1 MGHAKSHT
9 YPLVAFSLG
18 SGFGSHFYG
27 SFLAE
32 CADGIGV
39 PGSLRLYSDRCA
51 DERSEPFFAREFLLE
66 KAFLARRA
74 GHASKSPRPTGSA
87 GAFAVFPVV
96 LFGEFEN
103 HSGCGAAGQRALQVS
118 AEPGSFF
125 AVGKHRVDWSLDL
138 SQGQLRGHF
147 TVTVSD
153 KSAGQGDA
161 SCELVAPDG
170 TTTQYSPPLPP
181 LVLPALSPGRVNEA
195 AGRLEVEAER
205 ARTDILRFSERLLRQ
220 VVTRLARQF
229 TSQVD
234 ADDAHQLAA
243 IECLRL
249 AERFA
254 SPERPAVSWSRYV
267 VLNANRAVARA
278 LERDGHFRRPERAVE
293 RLLEEHPELVG
304 APVEVVRAELAKF
317 SSEAASWSDG
327 RIAEALAGPPRQ
339 ISLDHLGYDSSSFA
353 FVRDTTSDVP
363 VDLLLG
369 SLVDE
374 KTARVARPFLASEAL
389 LDDAEAK
396 GRSTKT
402 VQRSRR
408 ALVSGIAAA
417 IGVKA
422 ETPRGLIEA
431 FAEAGEDFENPADR
445 VRMEERARAA
455 VMRVMEGS
463 S

>member
-1 MGHAKSHT
+1 MTSYRPPVSIPRARRWILPVGHAKSHT

-181 LVLPALSPGRVNEA
+181 LVLPPLSPGRVNEA

-304 APVEVVRAELAKF
+304 APVEVVRAEAPP
-317 SSEAASWSDG
+317 SSRTKRRVGATGASPKLWRGHRARS
-327 RIAEALAGPPRQ
+327 R
-339 ISLDHLGYDSSSFA
+339 S
-353 FVRDTTSDVP
+353 TTSDMTRAASRSYAIP
-363 VDLLLG
+363 PATSRSTSSLG
-369 SLVDE
+369 LSSTKRQRE
-374 KTARVARPFLASEAL
+374 SP
-389 LDDAEAK
+389 
-396 GRSTKT
+396 GRS
-402 VQRSRR
+402 SRR
-408 ALVSGIAAA
+408 KRCWTTPKPKDAARRRCNGRDTRSSA
-417 IGVKA
+417 GS
-422 ETPRGLIEA
+422 PRQS
-431 FAEAGEDFENPADR
+431 
-445 VRMEERARAA
+445 V
-455 VMRVMEGS
+455 
-463 S
+463 